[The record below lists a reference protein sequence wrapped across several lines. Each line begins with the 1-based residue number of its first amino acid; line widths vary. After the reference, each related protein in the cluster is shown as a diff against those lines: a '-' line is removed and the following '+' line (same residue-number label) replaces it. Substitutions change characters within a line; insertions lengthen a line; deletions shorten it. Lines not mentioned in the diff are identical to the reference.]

1 MSTLRLTIFAKTRFA
16 LLVALVALVFALLPL
31 PVSATTFTVDGA
43 CTLADAITAANTN
56 TETGGCDNGS
66 VFDTIVL
73 TADITLSATLPSITS
88 RIKIEGENFEISG
101 GDSYQIFQV
110 SSTGDLTIEELTL
123 SEGSTSDDGGAIEV
137 SGGDLTVR
145 DSVFEDNF
153 AGDDGGAIFAGDSF
167 FDQGSVDIARSVFD
181 NNESGDDGGAI
192 RVFQIRFDIDESR
205 FTNNTSGGRGG
216 AIDLDSHY
224 LTIRESVFQG
234 NSSDSDGGAI
244 WISSE
249 GRLDVS
255 RSIFV
260 QNSSDSDGGAIGMD
274 DTADDLDIQNS
285 TFSNNTAD
293 SRGSAILI
301 DDQFATSSDYDV
313 LLEHVTMVGNSS
325 ETLFEHFDSG
335 TVEVDNSIL
344 YNLGSGAACA
354 GGFDD
359 NVNTIIEDGTCGNP
373 ASLSVNPLLGEF
385 TNGYYPLLPGSPA
398 INAAVSR
405 CVRIDQ
411 RGVSRPQGGG
421 CDIGAY
427 EFGNGSSA
435 SSSTSRSQPAT
446 GRAQTK
452 NEQTVAHNDQM
463 IDEHGYGVTTQYG
476 LQTISLRPLN
486 PQDCGAIGN
495 QAVCDMDVLD
505 VADISGWAEQGI
517 RFCFP
522 QHGRVLFLPSHDE
535 NGQPINQK
543 TAQPETLP
551 VELVDGMTCVTI
563 KRTGKLVLVYAEPPT
578 IITQTQQE
586 TAPVW
591 QPVPVTQC
599 GHRTQADGSVVHVV
613 QSGHHCWAIAE
624 ACGIY
629 VEDIQQLNPGFGDC
643 RMLHP
648 GDELVVSAPPSPT
661 DGVSLSVEEIPYD
674 DPEYM
679 AMEGRV
685 LLAVARCVTNSRG
698 GFGGPA
704 ELART
709 KQITRVVAAEAWRN
723 RGSDHWTARLGDGR
737 LTVHRT
743 YRQRPFGQSPR
754 DVESPV
760 CTEMFP
766 YFLRSYPPTIP
777 EPSEVTVEELRDAI
791 ADMLHACDRYAVAER
806 EAEKI
811 ARAALRDGVRSIHEL
826 PAYRALN
833 FRQRFPNSEDSRVSE
848 SESFETEC
856 IKLPDDSYLEDWF
869 GHGDKDQLYNEH
881 QIEEAEAQLEAV
893 KEWGVAAC
901 DIGLSLGTSGVAQA
915 AGIASKEFAKEVT
928 KVTLK
933 EIAVVVAKEGATAVS
948 EAAVDEKASAREQIA
963 ADFRTKV
970 IDLLPSGL
978 CSAVLSIAEFNQVLD
993 EFVEALENLE
1003 EGVDVDDLEVLG
1015 EDIHC
1020 KIYSI
1025 DTVLAKR
1032 DPDPNKDASELRL
1045 DATDAFSPLA
1055 TVEHDGEKY
1064 YVVLGTRGRGTQHVG
1079 GVATAALYNKPENHG
1094 HAFVPASA
1102 IDATDSCNDL
1112 PDVTHLYTGAAR
1124 PQDLIG
1130 RELID
1135 LNIQPV
1141 PDAFAKEDCKFSMD
1155 IDPDASD
1162 AFDVYFI
1169 DTESNDVSFSVF
1181 TLCQTHKGT
1190 ACFPVSDDNEFVI
1203 THYDIRNRQVYV
1215 KSLDDDGKP
1224 EGWLMTRNISQR
1236 FIGSGLLRRADG
1248 PTQQMDHWVDPYHFN
1263 PENVVNETGGT
1274 RNFGN
1279 PAMCLPQESSE

>member
-1 MSTLRLTIFAKTRFA
+1 MSTLRMTLSPKLRFA
-16 LLVALVALVFALLPL
+16 LLIALVTLVFALLPL
-31 PVSATTFTVDGA
+31 PVSAATITVDA
-43 CTLADAITAANTN
+43 DCSLADAITAANTN
-56 TETGGCDNGS
+56 TATGGCDNGS
-66 VFDTIVL
+66 VLDTIVL
-73 TADITLSATLPSITS
+73 TANITLSATLPSITS

-137 SGGDLTVR
+137 SGGDLTVY
-145 DSVFEDNF
+145 DSVFMDNY
-153 AGDDGGAIFAGDSF
+153 AGDDGGAIFAGDTF
-167 FDQGSVDIARSVFD
+167 FDQGSVEIDRSVFD

-249 GRLDVS
+249 GQLDVS

-274 DTADDLDIQNS
+274 DSADDLDIQNS

-301 DDQFATSSDYDV
+301 EDEFATFSDFDV

-325 ETLFEHFDSG
+325 ETLFEHYDSG
-335 TVEVDNSIL
+335 TVEVENSIL

-359 NVNTIIEDGTCGNP
+359 NVNTIIEDGACGNP

-405 CVRIDQ
+405 CLRIDQ

-435 SSSTSRSQPAT
+435 SSSTSRPQPAT

-476 LQTISLRPLN
+476 LQTIALQPLD
-486 PQDCGAIGN
+486 PMDCGAIGS
-495 QAVCDMDVLD
+495 QAVCDMDVVD
-505 VADISGWAEQGI
+505 VVDVTGHVVQGI

-522 QHGRVLFLPSHDE
+522 QHGQVLFMPSHDE

-551 VELVDGMTCVTI
+551 VEIIDGMTCVTI
-563 KRTGKLVLVYAEPPT
+563 NRTGKLVLVYAEPPT

-586 TAPVW
+586 SAPVW
-591 QPVPVTQC
+591 EPVPVTQC
-599 GHRTQADGSVVHVV
+599 GHQTQADGSVVHVV

-648 GDELVVSAPPSPT
+648 GDELVVSAPRIST
-661 DGVSLSVEEIPYD
+661 EAVSLSAEEIPYD
-674 DPEYM
+674 DPAYM
-679 AMEGRV
+679 AMEERV
-685 LLAVARCVTNSRG
+685 SLGVARCMRHLATDHRGVTFEMVKRETRKI
-698 GFGGPA
+698 A
-704 ELART
+704 E
-709 KQITRVVAAEAWRN
+709 EAWRN
-723 RGSDHWTARLGDGR
+723 RDSDHWTAQLGDGR
-737 LTVHRT
+737 QIVGQKWR
-743 YRQRPFGQSPR
+743 RARPGSYVWSTQ
-754 DVESPV
+754 
-760 CTEMFP
+760 
-766 YFLRSYPPTIP
+766 YPPLCDLMSPDLDWTIENADS
-777 EPSEVTVEELRDAI
+777 EPLEEETLEELRQAI
-791 ADMLHACDRYAVAER
+791 AVMLRTCDRQLHVSFELRYALVER
-806 EAEKI
+806 EAPKV
-811 ARAALRDGVRSIHEL
+811 ALAAFRDGVRDIGEL
-826 PAYRALN
+826 PAYRAMGLSYRIMSPDN
-833 FRQRFPNSEDSRVSE
+833 YE
-848 SESFETEC
+848 SEAAKPLCFV
-856 IKLPDDSYLEDWF
+856 LPDDSYLTDW
-869 GHGDKDQLYNEH
+869 GDHGDKDQLYNEQ
-881 QIEEAEAQLEAV
+881 QIEEAEARFEAI

-901 DIGLSLGTSGVAQA
+901 DIAVTAGASGAVQ
-915 AGIASKEFAKEVT
+915 AGIASEEFAIELAKT
-928 KVTLK
+928 TL
-933 EIAVVVAKEGATAVS
+933 EEVAKLAVKTGAAELS
-948 EAAVDEKASAREQIA
+948 EASVDEKASVREQIA
-963 ADFRTKV
+963 ADFWTKALKLFPTGPCSFV
-970 IDLLPSGL
+970 VNTLKYDQLL
-978 CSAVLSIAEFNQVLD
+978 AEMVQ
-993 EFVEALENLE
+993 ALANLE
-1003 EGVDVDDLEVLG
+1003 AGVDVDDLEVFG
-1015 EDIHC
+1015 EDIQC
-1020 KIYSI
+1020 EIYSTN
-1025 DTVLAKR
+1025 TVLAKR

-1045 DATDAFSPLA
+1045 DATDTFSPLA
-1055 TVEHDGEKY
+1055 TVEHNGEKY
-1064 YVVLGTRGRGTQHVG
+1064 YVVLGTSGSGTQVVG
-1079 GVATAALYNKPENHG
+1079 GYATAALYNNSENHG
-1094 HAFVPASA
+1094 HAFVPVSA

-1112 PDVTHLYTGAAR
+1112 PDVTSLYTGAAR

-1130 RELID
+1130 RELVD
-1135 LNIQPV
+1135 LNIQYV
-1141 PDAFAKEDCKFSMD
+1141 PDAYSSEDCKFKLV
-1155 IDPDASD
+1155 AS
-1162 AFDVYFI
+1162 
-1169 DTESNDVSFSVF
+1169 ESEETKSADFTNVF
-1181 TLCQTHKGT
+1181 MLCETYEGASCKNL
-1190 ACFPVSDDNEFVI
+1190 ADDNEFVI
-1203 THYDIRNRQVYV
+1203 THYDRRTSYRQVYV

-1224 EGWLMTRNISQR
+1224 EGWLKRKDTSLAYIPGPFGIRRLDQTRITEQW
-1236 FIGSGLLRRADG
+1236 I
-1248 PTQQMDHWVDPYHFN
+1248 DPYHFN
-1263 PENVVNETGGT
+1263 PENVTEGSEAY
-1274 RNFGN
+1274 GN
-1279 PAMCLPQESSE
+1279 TAMCLPQ